1 MEVAAAATEELKLFF
16 HTPPATF
23 RALKAA
29 LFMLGNDVAQ
39 FDSWAKART
48 FVSPQLFS
56 ALSAF
61 DATADRVM
69 PHWKGVRACMKG
81 LTAAS
86 LQGEAVLGDL
96 LRVYVLHTKAVA
108 NAWTAQRAAANGLAE
123 AAEAAA
129 AEQVSAGVGSSV

>member
-23 RALKAA
+23 RALKA
-29 LFMLGNDVAQ
+29 
-39 FDSWAKART
+39 
-48 FVSPQLFS
+48 
-56 ALSAF
+56 AF